1 METPIAQLAQKARAI
16 GIHLIL
22 ATQRPSVNVITG
34 LIKANFPSRIAFRVA
49 SQIDSRTIIDGG
61 GAETLLG
68 NGDMLFIPPGKSEPS
83 RLQGAYLSSD
93 ETEKLMAWYGA
104 QRDRRRAALSAAGLV
119 LEAEMSPDEPDIL
132 ETVRTREAELRAAL
146 EGGGAEEGG
155 ADAGSRD
162 PLFREAAELC
172 IQNQS
177 GSTSLLQR
185 RLGIGYG
192 RAARV
197 IDQLADAGV
206 LDAKSGPKGR
216 EVRVGLE
223 DLDRICGS
231 KEP

>member
-1 METPIAQLAQKARAI
+1 
-16 GIHLIL
+16 
-22 ATQRPSVNVITG
+22 
-34 LIKANFPSRIAFRVA
+34 
-49 SQIDSRTIIDGG
+49 
-61 GAETLLG
+61 
-68 NGDMLFIPPGKSEPS
+68 MLFIPPGKSEAS

-93 ETEKLMAWYGA
+93 ETEKLMGWYEA
-104 QRDRRRAALSAAGLV
+104 QRDRRRAELAAAGLKY
-119 LEAEMSPDEPDIL
+119 EAEMTPDEPDIL
-132 ETVRTREAELRAAL
+132 ETVRTREAEARAAL
-146 EGGGAEEGG
+146 EGGNDGEGNGSDGA
-155 ADAGSRD
+155 RD

-206 LDAKSGPKGR
+206 LDPKSGPKGR

-223 DLDRICGS
+223 DLDRICGPR
-231 KEP
+231 E

>member
-1 METPIAQLAQKARAI
+1 M
-16 GIHLIL
+16 
-22 ATQRPSVNVITG
+22 
-34 LIKANFPSRIAFRVA
+34 
-49 SQIDSRTIIDGG
+49 
-61 GAETLLG
+61 LLG

-83 RLQGAYLSSD
+83 RLQGAYLSSE
-93 ETEKLMAWYGA
+93 ETEKLMGWYEA
-104 QRDRRRAALSAAGLV
+104 QRDRRRAELAAAGLAV
-119 LEAEMSPDEPDIL
+119 EAEMSPDEPDIL
-132 ETVRTREAELRAAL
+132 ETVRSREAEARAAL
-146 EGGGAEEGG
+146 EGGDGDGDASDGG
-155 ADAGSRD
+155 ARD

-206 LDAKSGPKGR
+206 LDPKSGPKGR

-223 DLDRICGS
+223 DLDRICG
-231 KEP
+231 PRD

>member
-1 METPIAQLAQKARAI
+1 
-16 GIHLIL
+16 
-22 ATQRPSVNVITG
+22 
-34 LIKANFPSRIAFRVA
+34 
-49 SQIDSRTIIDGG
+49 
-61 GAETLLG
+61 
-68 NGDMLFIPPGKSEPS
+68 
-83 RLQGAYLSSD
+83 
-93 ETEKLMAWYGA
+93 
-104 QRDRRRAALSAAGLV
+104 
-119 LEAEMSPDEPDIL
+119 MSPDEPDIL
-132 ETVRTREAELRAAL
+132 ETVRSREAEMRAAL
-146 EGGGAEEGG
+146 EGGADEGPS
-155 ADAGSRD
+155 DAGSRD

-231 KEP
+231 KGE

>member
-1 METPIAQLAQKARAI
+1 M
-16 GIHLIL
+16 
-22 ATQRPSVNVITG
+22 
-34 LIKANFPSRIAFRVA
+34 
-49 SQIDSRTIIDGG
+49 
-61 GAETLLG
+61 
-68 NGDMLFIPPGKSEPS
+68 
-83 RLQGAYLSSD
+83 
-93 ETEKLMAWYGA
+93 
-104 QRDRRRAALSAAGLV
+104 
-119 LEAEMSPDEPDIL
+119 EAEMSPDEPDIL

-146 EGGGAEEGG
+146 DGGGDEGGS
-155 ADAGSRD
+155 DAGSRD

-223 DLDRICGS
+223 DLDRICGT
-231 KEP
+231 KGE

>member
-1 METPIAQLAQKARAI
+1 
-16 GIHLIL
+16 
-22 ATQRPSVNVITG
+22 
-34 LIKANFPSRIAFRVA
+34 
-49 SQIDSRTIIDGG
+49 
-61 GAETLLG
+61 
-68 NGDMLFIPPGKSEPS
+68 
-83 RLQGAYLSSD
+83 
-93 ETEKLMAWYGA
+93 
-104 QRDRRRAALSAAGLV
+104 
-119 LEAEMSPDEPDIL
+119 MSPDEPDIL
-132 ETVRTREAELRAAL
+132 ETVRTREAEARAAM
-146 EGGGAEEGG
+146 EGGGDEGG
-155 ADAGSRD
+155 SDTGSRD

-223 DLDRICGS
+223 DLDRICGTR
-231 KEP
+231 EP